1 MPTDGDQSSLL
12 EALHMLIREV
22 WPRRHVAKY
31 WLLIGLDP
39 GLSFH
44 HYCCSPR
51 FNSPYHPSS
60 TGLAERAVGNVKTI
74 ICKLAVEHP
83 RDWHNVLTMV
93 MWCLREVE
101 NETTGVAPWT
111 LVMGHLPRGP
121 LAILK
126 ES

>member
-44 HYCCSPR
+44 HYLQSYTYFICILYIGFVFVFGR
-51 FNSPYHPSS
+51 KRLSS
-60 TGLAERAVGNVKTI
+60 LIFVSVSDRK
-74 ICKLAVEHP
+74 
-83 RDWHNVLTMV
+83 
-93 MWCLREVE
+93 
-101 NETTGVAPWT
+101 
-111 LVMGHLPRGP
+111 
-121 LAILK
+121 
-126 ES
+126 